1 MSVNH
6 LYFDL
11 LLWWV
16 IQCLCPKT
24 DFMATSMGEKSNCLQ
39 DKEEIL
45 DLLYN
50 LFTLRDLPTQKQS

>member
-16 IQCLCPKT
+16 IQCLCPMT

-45 DLLYN
+45 DL
-50 LFTLRDLPTQKQS
+50 FTLRDLPTQKQS